1 MLNKLEAIL
10 FMERNLFIKLEQW
23 KNKKKRKPLIIQG
36 ARQVGKTWIMKEFG
50 KRFFKN
56 TIYINFDN
64 NETMKN
70 VFEIDFDIARII
82 SSIKIEYG
90 KSFEPE
96 ETLII
101 FDEIQ
106 EAPKAL
112 ASLKYFYE
120 NAPQYAIMAAG
131 SLLGVALHQGTSF
144 PVGKV
149 DFMHLYPLNFY
160 EFVCAMGEK
169 QLAQLLESADYEM
182 INTFSTKYTELL
194 KKYYYIGGMPEV
206 VQTFIDTDDFYEVR
220 DVQKNLL
227 KYYEEDF
234 SKHASKEVVPRIM
247 MVWNSIPSQLAKENR
262 KFIYGCMREGA
273 RAKDFELAIQW
284 LEDAGLIIR
293 SYRITKP
300 DIPLIAYMEMNSFKM
315 FTLDVGLLGAKADI
329 HAKVLLDGCRIFE
342 EFKGALTEQ
351 FVAQQLKAS
360 DRELY
365 YYSTENSSGEIDFVI
380 QQEMH
385 CVPIEVKA
393 EENLRAR
400 SLRAFCDKYKPEIV
414 IRSSMSNYR
423 EQDWM
428 VNVPLYVLD
437 KYLEKR

>member
-1 MLNKLEAIL
+1 
-10 FMERNLFIKLEQW
+10 MERNLFIKLEQW

-70 VFEIDFDIARII
+70 VFEIDFDISRII

-90 KSFEPE
+90 KSFDPE
-96 ETLII
+96 DTLII

-120 NAPQYAIMAAG
+120 NAPQYTIMAAG
-131 SLLGVALHQGTSF
+131 SLLGVALYQGTSF

-160 EFVCAMGEK
+160 EFVCAMGEN
-169 QLAQLLESADYEM
+169 QLAQLLESGDYEM
-182 INTFSTKYTELL
+182 INAFSTKYTELL

-220 DVQKNLL
+220 DVQRNLL

-234 SKHASKEVVPRIM
+234 SKYAPKAVVPRIM

-262 KFIYGCMREGA
+262 KFIYGCMRDGA

-315 FTLDVGLLGAKADI
+315 FTLDV
-329 HAKVLLDGCRIFE
+329 
-342 EFKGALTEQ
+342 
-351 FVAQQLKAS
+351 
-360 DRELY
+360 DRK
-365 YYSTENSSGEIDFVI
+365 SV
-380 QQEMH
+380 
-385 CVPIEVKA
+385 V
-393 EENLRAR
+393 
-400 SLRAFCDKYKPEIV
+400 
-414 IRSSMSNYR
+414 
-423 EQDWM
+423 
-428 VNVPLYVLD
+428 
-437 KYLEKR
+437 